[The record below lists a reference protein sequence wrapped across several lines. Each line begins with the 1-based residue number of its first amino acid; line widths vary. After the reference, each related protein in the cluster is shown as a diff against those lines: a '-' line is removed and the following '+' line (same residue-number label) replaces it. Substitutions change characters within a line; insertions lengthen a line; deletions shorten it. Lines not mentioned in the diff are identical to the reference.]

1 MNGQYKSIAFN
12 SKKYLK
18 TNFVKNNQ
26 SNQSNDSGSPFNDKI
41 IDKVVIL
48 AYFYIEGR

>member
-18 TNFVKNNQ
+18 TNFVKN
-26 SNQSNDSGSPFNDKI
+26 NQSNDSGSPFNDKI